1 MPQRLTM
8 GASCKGVCL
17 QKSIT
22 KVPNSQK
29 YQFGLKRCS
38 WCEVWLD
45 TDEIRCTCCKMILRT
60 KSRNKKK
67 LRVSQNIEKFGDSA
81 AFTA

>member
-1 MPQRLTM
+1 M
-8 GASCKGVCL
+8 GASCKGVCIHA
-17 QKSIT
+17 QANKI
-22 KVPNSQK
+22 PNSLK

-45 TDEIRCTCCKMILRT
+45 TDQIRCSCCKMILRT

-67 LRVSQNIEKFGDSA
+67 SSAKTRISDFGQNAVSA
-81 AFTA
+81 A

>member
-1 MPQRLTM
+1 M
-8 GASCKGVCL
+8 GASCKGVCVL
-17 QKSIT
+17 SKVT

-29 YQFGLKRCS
+29 YQFGLIRCS

-45 TDEIRCTCCKMILRT
+45 TNEIRCKCCKMILRT

-67 LRVSQNIEKFGDSA
+67 FLDKSNTDKFGADIAFA
-81 AFTA
+81 A

>member
-1 MPQRLTM
+1 M
-8 GASCKGVCL
+8 GASCKGVCIL
-17 QKSIT
+17 NKVT
-22 KVPNSQK
+22 KIPNSQK

-45 TDEIRCTCCKMILRT
+45 TDEVRCKCCKMILRT

-67 LRVSQNIEKFGDSA
+67 PILKSKEYQLGDNA
-81 AFTA
+81 AFAA

>member
-1 MPQRLTM
+1 M
-8 GASCKGVCL
+8 GASCKGICT
-17 QKSIT
+17 QNQIT

-45 TDEIRCTCCKMILRT
+45 TNEIRCECCKMILRT
-60 KSRNKKK
+60 KARNKKISIPK
-67 LRVSQNIEKFGDSA
+67 TRIINLGENTTLWHEILD
-81 AFTA
+81 

>member
-1 MPQRLTM
+1 MVFLFM
-8 GASCKGVCL
+8 GASCKGIC
-17 QKSIT
+17 IHH
-22 KVPNSQK
+22 KVVKIPNSQK

-45 TDEIRCTCCKMILRT
+45 TPEIRCPCCKMILRT

-67 LRVSQNIEKFGDSA
+67 GINSKEATKSVA
-81 AFTA
+81 A

>member
-1 MPQRLTM
+1 M
-8 GASCKGVCL
+8 GASCKGICTQHQVM
-17 QKSIT
+17 

-45 TDEIRCTCCKMILRT
+45 TEQIRCSGCKMILRT
-60 KSRNKKK
+60 KSRNKK
-67 LRVSQNIEKFGDSA
+67 RASIEQPKTYVA
-81 AFTA
+81 A